1 MASEYVNLTPN
12 AVNDSGNNWTTNSG
26 ATNLLT
32 ELENT
37 NDATHYLKSN
47 TNGVNNTFEFDDA
60 DMARFLNVQWIKYII
75 VYGSSV
81 ANEPMTLRVNV
92 IDGADDSALYVTRH
106 AITGPPHTGKVFS
119 LDSGIIPYVGSG
131 GSLPSGIGGTIFSGA
146 QVNGIKIKLEATDV
160 DTTGGGNY
168 MEIFDLQIYAM
179 LNVTDPDPP
188 GTYTNTLPNV
198 EFKNGLIELK
208 NGSTIIK

>member
-1 MASEYVNLTPN
+1 MASELLNLTPD

-26 ATNLLT
+26 DTNLLA

-37 NDATHYLKSN
+37 NSSYYLKSN
-47 TNGVNNTFEFDDA
+47 TDGVHNTFEFDDA
-60 DMARFLNVQWIKYII
+60 DVARIVNIQWIKYI
-75 VYGSSV
+75 VSYGSSV
-81 ANEPMTLRVNV
+81 ANEPMTFKIYLING
-92 IDGADDSALYVTRH
+92 IDASTFYATEHDVT
-106 AITGPPHTGKVFS
+106 APPHTAKVYT